1 MKQIPNDPTILSII
15 TFIKGLNEEQ
25 KESFYIRLVEKQPH
39 LFTMMGSVPD
49 ITQVDCIN
57 TLNYLFGLILRS
69 FEYEFGEIPMIS
81 LETINE
87 FNDEMEIAINR
98 ELKTSSPYKSVRNFK
113 RNVHQNDLTDYVDS
127 ILEGTKESPA
137 TFPADILPAI
147 KISIYFVIDL
157 LNREVQKMDGHS

>member
-1 MKQIPNDPTILSII
+1 
-15 TFIKGLNEEQ
+15 
-25 KESFYIRLVEKQPH
+25 
-39 LFTMMGSVPD
+39 
-49 ITQVDCIN
+49 
-57 TLNYLFGLILRS
+57 
-69 FEYEFGEIPMIS
+69 
-81 LETINE
+81 
-87 FNDEMEIAINR
+87 MEIAINR